1 MATVVVGALALAVA
15 GCGTSARD
23 QVQAKVQQ
31 FVSATAAK
39 DAKTICDD
47 VLAPSLLERMA
58 AGGITC
64 QQAMQ
69 IFFSSVQ
76 SPTLSIGRIDVSGQ
90 TASAITL
97 TSARGQQGSL
107 DAIKLVNTSRG
118 WRISSLGS
126 PIVVPG
132 ASTKRK

>member
-1 MATVVVGALALAVA
+1 MMVPAVVCALA
-15 GCGTSARD
+15 GCGTSVHD

-31 FVSATAAK
+31 FVTATAAK
-39 DAKTICDD
+39 DAKTICDQ
-47 VLAPSLLERMA
+47 VLAPTLLERLA

-76 SPTLSIGRIDVSGQ
+76 SPTLSIGRIDISGQ
-90 TASAITL
+90 KASAITL
-97 TSARGQQGSL
+97 TSAHGQQGSL
-107 DAIKLVNTSRG
+107 DAIELVNTSHG

-126 PIVVPG
+126 PVVPPAG
-132 ASTKRK
+132 TSKGK

>member
-1 MATVVVGALALAVA
+1 MMLAGLCALAGCLA
-15 GCGTSARD
+15 GCGTSTRD
-23 QVQAKVQQ
+23 DVQAKVQQ
-31 FVSATAAK
+31 FVTATAAK
-39 DAKTICDD
+39 DAKTMCDQ
-47 VLAPSLLERMA
+47 VLAPTLLERLA

-97 TSARGQQGSL
+97 TSAHGQQGSL
-107 DAIKLVNTSRG
+107 DAIKLVNTSHG

-126 PIVVPG
+126 PVVPAAG
-132 ASTKRK
+132 ATKGK